1 MDLQA
6 AKTLGITLPGKPA
19 PDMQVGI
26 DRMRD
31 ETGVVFD
38 TDYTNTLRQAHGEA
52 FILIAQ
58 VRADTR
64 NSVVRPLADAANDF
78 IKTHIQVL
86 EKTGDVDYTQ
96 LPIPAV
102 S

>member
-1 MDLQA
+1 VEDLRRHFDPFEHCCSPAEVAGACAVGCA
-6 AKTLGITLPGKPA
+6 AAQEALDSTVMPPHS
-19 PDMQVGI
+19 
-26 DRMRD
+26 
-31 ETGVVFD
+31 
-38 TDYTNTLRQAHGEA
+38 QAHGEA

-86 EKTGDVDYTQ
+86 EKTGDVDHTQ
-96 LPIPAV
+96 LPVPAA